1 MNRADK
7 EAVKSVINEVAVSLN
22 LEKGLFRNERTRDG
36 TVAALRHADGWFIKV
51 TGGRYRRSDYHPPK
65 LGVSVAGM
73 VYNDESKLVEYLT
86 LHGLHDETVRYDACL
101 EDRKAVVEHIIA
113 RMAPVIAENGVALQT
128 RWARESAARQ
138 ATKELRERYGITS
151 RDHTVRID
159 IPDRH
164 VTLRVADHQ
173 TNPDHIKVGLDLHS
187 LTPQEADAILA
198 LLRASR
204 MH

>member
-7 EAVKSVINEVAVSLN
+7 EAVKSVIDEVAVTLN

-36 TVAALRHADGWFIKV
+36 TVAALKHPDGWFIKV
-51 TGGRYRRSDYHPPK
+51 TGGRFRRSDYSAPK

-73 VYNDESKLVEYLT
+73 VYNEDSKLVEYLT
-86 LHGLHDETVRYDACL
+86 LHGLHDDTVRYDSPL
-101 EDRKAVVEHIIA
+101 DDRKTVVEHIIT
-113 RMAPVIAENGVALQT
+113 RMAPVIAESGVALQA
-128 RWARESAARQ
+128 RWARERAARQ

-151 RDHTVRID
+151 RDHTVRVD

-164 VTLRVADHQ
+164 VTLSVPDYQ
-173 TNPDHIKVGLDLHS
+173 TNPDHIKVCLDLHS